1 MIFSL
6 HFFLIFIKI
15 IINIFKKKLIRV
27 PDFELGFGI
36 FKFWSNFWGW
46 GTSLLFSQPTHLLHQ
61 FWTLSSTSIPWID
74 YARCGI
80 GLPPMRGDGAIVIWC
95 KKGWISKDTTD
106 MNTGDKIGRSIG
118 QIPRIIGCFCSR
130 DSGSVRFNW
139 QGLQNQYKPKQIR
152 HHFVEFILWKYSFTH
167 GMV

>member
-1 MIFSL
+1 MFHITFQITTFFNHRTLQNFYFVKPPKNITNNQYLNRTFSL
-6 HFFLIFIKI
+6 DFFSSIFLIFIKI

-80 GLPPMRGDGAIVIWC
+80 GLPPMRGMERLSFGVKRDEFQKILPIWTQ
-95 KKGWISKDTTD
+95 TTKL
-106 MNTGDKIGRSIG
+106 G
-118 QIPRIIGCFCSR
+118 
-130 DSGSVRFNW
+130 
-139 QGLQNQYKPKQIR
+139 
-152 HHFVEFILWKYSFTH
+152 EA
-167 GMV
+167 